1 MEKWMYGFMNLD
13 KEFIL
18 TVLTFVFT
26 LASCMF
32 RHKLST
38 ARALC
43 TLLINAKS

>member
-1 MEKWMYGFMNLD
+1 MQKWMYGFVNLD
-13 KEFIL
+13 KEFVL

-26 LASCMF
+26 VASRLF

-43 TLLINAKS
+43 PLLINAKA